1 MSLHVQIE
9 SSTGRRELQQSS
21 IVRSLV
27 PLFLLI
33 LATSL
38 LLQGCSGTSRQEES
52 LSFDAPLLW
61 PSPPAPAR
69 IAFEKSLE
77 RPSDIGASKG
87 FFKRISN
94 FLLGESPDRVIKPYG
109 IASDSSGRVLVAD
122 TALKAIHIFD
132 RNKERYSIIDRVKKE
147 RFHSPVGVA
156 TDGDDNIYVS
166 DSELEKIFVL
176 NSRGRFLY
184 SIGGKLDRPA
194 GIAVDKGAKRLY
206 VVNTWGHN
214 VGVYDTANGK
224 FLFSFGERGLDK
236 GEFNF
241 PTNIFVDRGGDLY
254 VTDSLNY
261 RVQIFRKD
269 GRFLSMFGSQG
280 DSSGDFSRP
289 RGIGVDRGGN
299 IYVVDA
305 LFDTVQIFN
314 RKGEYLLRVGS
325 SGQERGKFWLP
336 SGLFIDDNDRIYV
349 ADSYNR
355 RVQVFRYIGDDA
367 EEAKHEN

>member
-1 MSLHVQIE
+1 M
-9 SSTGRRELQQSS
+9 
-21 IVRSLV
+21 RSLA
-27 PLFLLI
+27 PLFLLM
-33 LATSL
+33 LVVSS
-38 LLQGCSGTSRQEES
+38 LLQGCSGTSQHEEQTS
-52 LSFDAPLLW
+52 LDAPLLW
-61 PSPPAPAR
+61 PSPPASAR

-77 RPSDIGASKG
+77 RPSDIGARKG
-87 FFKRISN
+87 FLQRISN

-109 IASDSSGRVLVAD
+109 VAADSSGRVLVAD
-122 TALKAIHIFD
+122 TAMKAVHIFD
-132 RNKERYSIIDRVKKE
+132 RDKERYSIIDSAKKE
-147 RFHSPVGVA
+147 MFRSPVGVA

-166 DSELEKIFVL
+166 DSELEKIFVF
-176 NSRGRFLY
+176 NSGGHLKY
-184 SIGGKLDRPA
+184 SIEDKLDRPA

-214 VGVYDTANGK
+214 VGVYDVVKGD
-224 FLFSFGERGLDK
+224 FLFTFGERGLDK

-269 GRFLSMFGSQG
+269 GRFISMFGYQG

-289 RGIGVDRGGN
+289 RGIGVDRGGH

-325 SGQERGKFWLP
+325 SGQGRGKFWLP

-355 RVQVFRYIGDDA
+355 RVQIFRYIGEDSG
-367 EEAKHEN
+367 EAKHENK